1 MQLTTIEQRESSARR
16 YVDELDELLRAQ
28 ELDDLPSGEMVAPV
42 IMCHELDQPGWF
54 PLNIPNRGQVADLP
68 ADVVVE
74 GMSVVDGAGVRGR
87 DVAHVPTVLADTLR
101 RVSTAQELTVEAAL
115 TGDRERVLDAMLVD
129 PLAGRIDYDA
139 VRAMT
144 DELLVATKR
153 WLPQFA

>member
-1 MQLTTIEQRESSARR
+1 MVERIERFQTVRDSI
-16 YVDELDELLRAQ
+16 LAQ
-28 ELDDLPSGEMVAPV
+28 VRQVIVGQDDV
-42 IMCHELDQPGWF
+42 LDQILIALFVGGHCLITGMPGHF

-74 GMSVVDGAGVRGR
+74 SMSVVDGDGVRGR
-87 DVAHVPTVLADTLR
+87 DVVHVPTVLADTLR
-101 RVSTAQELTVEAAL
+101 RVSTAQELTVDAAL
-115 TGDRERVLDAMLVD
+115 TGDRERVVDAMLVD

-144 DELLVATKR
+144 DELLMATKR